1 METQANTLNSPILSS
16 APTTETLDMSTLN
29 LSDKVDESEEKG
41 TETEDFGKDDSNDD
55 IEDEHECKL
64 YCIVQGT
71 SSQTV
76 LSNLVLRERKTDI
89 FDMLWPLF

>member
-64 YCIVQGT
+64 YCIVIA
-71 SSQTV
+71 
-76 LSNLVLRERKTDI
+76 KAI
-89 FDMLWPLF
+89 

>member
-64 YCIVQGT
+64 YCMVIRVTFNMKNQRFRST
-71 SSQTV
+71 SC
-76 LSNLVLRERKTDI
+76 NLCIL
-89 FDMLWPLF
+89 